1 MPASA
6 LTTAPQGSHFANQ
19 AAASRA
25 IDIVMPA
32 IAAAMADTRFGESS
46 CLHIVVMDP
55 ARRPGSCRFE
65 EEILCERSL
74 GRPESWDADY
84 AGMARQGTPG
94 LGARIRHPR
103 HTGLPTAPA
112 AARRHPALGRGM
124 PRWHRG
130 RDERLPSLVRRRLL
144 LRHRRMPARTGPRG
158 ARASPRR
165 PVRRMSWAWH
175 CRSSRSKR

>member
-32 IAAAMADTRFGESS
+32 IAAAMADTRFGESG

-84 AGMARQGTPG
+84 AGMARAKARLGWAHGSGTHDIQACRPHLLQHGDTLLWGGACLDGIVVAMSGFHPWYDEGFSCAIAACLRALAREARERHHGG
-94 LGARIRHPR
+94 LFV
-103 HTGLPTAPA
+103 
-112 AARRHPALGRGM
+112 
-124 PRWHRG
+124 
-130 RDERLPSLVRRRLL
+130 E
-144 LRHRRMPARTGPRG
+144 
-158 ARASPRR
+158 
-165 PVRRMSWAWH
+165 
-175 CRSSRSKR
+175 